1 MAAQICE
8 KKKNNFLFGNAF
20 LSISMLKI
28 TYKSCYNETGV
39 KMMLG
44 KGEHRYANVGKDK
57 ILGQKVQKLEYLFCP
72 LARVLRQVVVRVVS
86 LADAAEEHG
95 HHTSKFRSLSQQEG
109 AVAHEHEE
117 RGF

>member
-1 MAAQICE
+1 VEIFGFRFMFSSQDKGYTFTALPMAAQICE

-57 ILGQKVQKLEYLFCP
+57 ILG
-72 LARVLRQVVVRVVS
+72 
-86 LADAAEEHG
+86 
-95 HHTSKFRSLSQQEG
+95 
-109 AVAHEHEE
+109 
-117 RGF
+117 